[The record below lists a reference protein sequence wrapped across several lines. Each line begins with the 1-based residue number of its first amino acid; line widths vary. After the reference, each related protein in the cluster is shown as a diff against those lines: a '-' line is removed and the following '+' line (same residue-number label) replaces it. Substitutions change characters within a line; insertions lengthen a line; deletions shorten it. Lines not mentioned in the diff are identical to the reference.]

1 VSVFPTVTLVTNVF
15 AVGHGFQLWES
26 PLEDC
31 VPLFRVKLVSSL
43 LLAYSQV
50 REARTLL
57 LAWSELLFYVV
68 GDFFVVA
75 C

>member
-15 AVGHGFQLWES
+15 VVGHGFQLWES

-31 VPLFRVKLVSSL
+31 VLLFRVKLVSSL

>member
-1 VSVFPTVTLVTNVF
+1 VFVFPTVTLVTNVF

-31 VPLFRVKLVSSL
+31 VPLFRVKLVSGL

-50 REARTLL
+50 REARTL
-57 LAWSELLFYVV
+57 YVRCLD
-68 GDFFVVA
+68 GSFDGIL
-75 C
+75 